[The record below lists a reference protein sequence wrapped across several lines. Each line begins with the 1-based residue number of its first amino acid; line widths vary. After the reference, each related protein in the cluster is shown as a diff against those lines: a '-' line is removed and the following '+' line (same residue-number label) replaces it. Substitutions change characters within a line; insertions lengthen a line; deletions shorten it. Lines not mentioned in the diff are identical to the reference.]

1 MTKISRRALLATA
14 AAFGATAAFAK
25 APAASR
31 SGWREAREFFP
42 EGVASGDPDSTSVI
56 LWTRRPYAAGHKT
69 PLLIVELAED
79 RAFEH
84 VVATT
89 KANAPEESDWTARV
103 LVGGLKPA
111 TEYWYRFTDGEGNG
125 SRIGRTITAPA
136 DDDPRR
142 VNFAFV
148 SCQNANYGTQNA
160 YRRMIYEDQRA
171 AAEDKLAFVLH
182 LGDFIYELVWYPEER
197 AAYYDRKV
205 RDIVRYEHGEKH
217 EDFHVPTTVADYR
230 AVYKAYLHDPD
241 IQDARA
247 HFPFVAM
254 WDNHEFS
261 WQGWQSL
268 QNFGK
273 GDIPAQVRKVAAM
286 QVWFEIH
293 PARVSKKNPSLEKF
307 DPPAVTDAP
316 ITAFDENGLGTEPNN
331 IVAVN
336 SLIGYRALRFGKNVE
351 LIMTDQRS
359 YRSKDP
365 TDNPAAGPLQD
376 LAFFPEAAQIILD
389 AGREANGGKPPAT
402 IKFGKIEI
410 TNFQKDQPPQTILGA
425 TQKAWFIGR
434 LKASQAT
441 WKIWGNTQA
450 TLDMRTDPQNLPGDL
465 RKKWPGED
473 YGGFGSGEPCAAYA
487 ERDEIY
493 DVIAQEGITGFAAV
507 AGDRHSFWAG
517 VATKSLPPR
526 GFEPVGVA
534 FVTGSIS
541 APGMAESQEHKF
553 PKDDPLR
560 PLFLADR
567 ANGKFETTVNLTV
580 HHGVRTALEYAK
592 SGDIAKARALRN
604 PESAPHV
611 SFVDMGGHGYG
622 VVRASPDRM
631 DTEFVCIPRPI
642 ERATTEDGGPLR
654 YRVVHSAKLWSKGER
669 PVLEQKVLEGDASL
683 SV

>member
-160 YRRMIYEDQRA
+160 YRRMFYEDQRA

-273 GDIPAQVRKVAAM
+273 GDIPAQVR
-286 QVWFEIH
+286 
-293 PARVSKKNPSLEKF
+293 
-307 DPPAVTDAP
+307 
-316 ITAFDENGLGTEPNN
+316 
-331 IVAVN
+331 
-336 SLIGYRALRFGKNVE
+336 
-351 LIMTDQRS
+351 
-359 YRSKDP
+359 
-365 TDNPAAGPLQD
+365 
-376 LAFFPEAAQIILD
+376 
-389 AGREANGGKPPAT
+389 
-402 IKFGKIEI
+402 
-410 TNFQKDQPPQTILGA
+410 
-425 TQKAWFIGR
+425 
-434 LKASQAT
+434 
-441 WKIWGNTQA
+441 
-450 TLDMRTDPQNLPGDL
+450 
-465 RKKWPGED
+465 
-473 YGGFGSGEPCAAYA
+473 
-487 ERDEIY
+487 
-493 DVIAQEGITGFAAV
+493 
-507 AGDRHSFWAG
+507 
-517 VATKSLPPR
+517 
-526 GFEPVGVA
+526 
-534 FVTGSIS
+534 
-541 APGMAESQEHKF
+541 
-553 PKDDPLR
+553 
-560 PLFLADR
+560 
-567 ANGKFETTVNLTV
+567 
-580 HHGVRTALEYAK
+580 
-592 SGDIAKARALRN
+592 
-604 PESAPHV
+604 
-611 SFVDMGGHGYG
+611 
-622 VVRASPDRM
+622 
-631 DTEFVCIPRPI
+631 
-642 ERATTEDGGPLR
+642 
-654 YRVVHSAKLWSKGER
+654 
-669 PVLEQKVLEGDASL
+669 
-683 SV
+683 